1 MLCEVSADTLIG
13 TMERMKLKQVLR
25 PFRNSFWKGA
35 VAVRSEEL
43 HQSETDDGP
52 STEASMPFGAESP
65 VDETEGILF
74 ALARAVEQR
83 DQCTWG
89 HCERLALISVTI
101 GVAMRLDRPDII
113 TLYRGGYLH
122 DIGKVGI
129 PDSILFKQGKL
140 TASEWVVMRTHSA
153 RGEEICRHM
162 KSLEPV
168 LPIIRHHHERWDGTG
183 YPDGLRGDQIPLLA
197 RMVQIADIY
206 DALTSRR
213 TYKEPFTEAEALQ
226 TLQHEA
232 QLGWRDPHLTALFVR
247 LHDEV
252 ISRIAGFSQTSNANS
267 DPQRSSLMS
276 LNQFLAWQA

>member
-1 MLCEVSADTLIG
+1 MKWTRLKALAQPIRRLSWKPAVG
-13 TMERMKLKQVLR
+13 TRAPDSRRREHPNETRA
-25 PFRNSFWKGA
+25 GA
-35 VAVRSEEL
+35 SKPAEE
-43 HQSETDDGP
+43 EP
-52 STEASMPFGAESP
+52 P
-65 VDETEGILF
+65 VEETEGILF

-83 DQCTWG
+83 DQSTWN
-89 HCERLALISVTI
+89 HCERLALISVAL
-101 GVAMRLDRPDII
+101 GVSLELDQARLI

-129 PDSILFKQGKL
+129 PDSILFKKGAL
-140 TASEWVVMRTHSA
+140 TAAEWEVMRSHSA

-183 YPDGLRGDQIPLLA
+183 YPDGLRGNQIPLLA
-197 RMVQIADIY
+197 RVVQIADIY

-213 TYKEPFTEAEALQ
+213 SYKDPLNEEQALAVMQ
-226 TLQHEA
+226 SESA
-232 QLGWRDPHLTALFVR
+232 RGWRDPQLTSMFLQ

-252 ISRIAGFSQTSNANS
+252 ISKISRYSASREGEQ
-267 DPQRSSLMS
+267 DHERGSLLC